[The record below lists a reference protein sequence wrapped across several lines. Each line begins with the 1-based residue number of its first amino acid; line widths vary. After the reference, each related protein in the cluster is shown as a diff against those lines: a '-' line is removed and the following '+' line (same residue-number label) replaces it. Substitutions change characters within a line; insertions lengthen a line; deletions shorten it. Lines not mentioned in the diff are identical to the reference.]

1 MKFNLDDYADT
12 DTMKYAMHCK
22 TEEEAKEFCALL
34 DRAGRHWFNSKP
46 YNRTRWNTY
55 KEDTCYFFND
65 GHYGCYKTLA
75 AESHRCTI
83 LEWSDFQEDTP
94 SDTVKF
100 VLVQD
105 LVGCGK
111 YRLFRAPGG
120 VDLKKG
126 DTCRSP
132 QDRKSTSLN
141 SSHANISYAVFCLK

>member
-1 MKFNLDDYADT
+1 MPTIPVMRSGRWKEKNMKFNLNDYADT
-12 DTMKYAMHCK
+12 DTVQYVMHCK

-83 LEWSDFQEDTP
+83 LEWSDFRSEERR
-94 SDTVKF
+94 
-100 VLVQD
+100 
-105 LVGCGK
+105 VGK
-111 YRLFRAPGG
+111 E
-120 VDLKKG
+120 
-126 DTCRSP
+126 CR
-132 QDRKSTSLN
+132 
-141 SSHANISYAVFCLK
+141 